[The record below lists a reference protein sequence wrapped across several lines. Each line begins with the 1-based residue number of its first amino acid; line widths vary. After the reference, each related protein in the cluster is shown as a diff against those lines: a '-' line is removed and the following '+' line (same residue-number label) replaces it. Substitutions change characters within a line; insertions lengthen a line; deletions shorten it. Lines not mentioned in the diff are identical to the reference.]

1 MSQNELRA
9 DEIAAQL
16 HRILES
22 PIFRTSD
29 RLRRFLR
36 FVVESSLSGR
46 EPAKEYQI
54 ATSVYDR
61 PASYDP
67 RVDPIVRVEASRLRA
82 KLREYYETVGAGDPF
97 QIVIPKGRYAPEFRG
112 RAATDAPPPPRVEPT
127 VVLVLPF
134 ADLSGG
140 AQEGYFV
147 DGLTEEL
154 ITTLARVPGL
164 RVVGRT
170 TAFRLRSAA
179 EDVTVLA
186 QRLGVHAILDGTVRR
201 GEGRLRV
208 TAQLVDA
215 SDACSMWSRAYERR
229 EGDLLDLQQE
239 LALSIAA
246 ALRVELTAG
255 AHPASRHFDVTAH
268 ELFLKGRQQYHAWT
282 LDGARASIRW
292 FEDAI
297 ARAPDYAPPHFGLAD
312 SLCFLAY
319 QGVATAANVARTK
332 HEIDHVLRLD
342 STYGEAYIPLGVL
355 RAFYE
360 WDRRGAERAFQ
371 AALALC
377 PGLAD
382 VHHFHAISCLTP
394 SGRTKE
400 GVASMEVAA
409 ALDPLSSRVG
419 IDLGR
424 VLYLDRQ
431 FDRALRQL
439 AAASE
444 RDPAFR
450 EAHWQTGIV
459 LGLMGRAAE
468 ALAAFDRALAL
479 EPARGGTAG
488 TLGYVHAAAGNRD
501 EARAWLARAATPS
514 EEALVYAGLGEV
526 DPAMDALER
535 AANERARD
543 VLWLKVD
550 PRFDA
555 LRESPRFAALLARV
569 HPG

>member
-1 MSQNELRA
+1 
-9 DEIAAQL
+9 
-16 HRILES
+16 
-22 PIFRTSD
+22 
-29 RLRRFLR
+29 
-36 FVVESSLSGR
+36 
-46 EPAKEYQI
+46 
-54 ATSVYDR
+54 
-61 PASYDP
+61 
-67 RVDPIVRVEASRLRA
+67 
-82 KLREYYETVGAGDPF
+82 
-97 QIVIPKGRYAPEFRG
+97 
-112 RAATDAPPPPRVEPT
+112 
-127 VVLVLPF
+127 
-134 ADLSGG
+134 
-140 AQEGYFV
+140 
-147 DGLTEEL
+147 
-154 ITTLARVPGL
+154 
-164 RVVGRT
+164 
-170 TAFRLRSAA
+170 
-179 EDVTVLA
+179 
-186 QRLGVHAILDGTVRR
+186 
-201 GEGRLRV
+201 
-208 TAQLVDA
+208 
-215 SDACSMWSRAYERR
+215 
-229 EGDLLDLQQE
+229 
-239 LALSIAA
+239 
-246 ALRVELTAG
+246 
-255 AHPASRHFDVTAH
+255 
-268 ELFLKGRQQYHAWT
+268 
-282 LDGARASIRW
+282 
-292 FEDAI
+292 
-297 ARAPDYAPPHFGLAD
+297 
-312 SLCFLAY
+312 
-319 QGVATAANVARTK
+319 
-332 HEIDHVLRLD
+332 
-342 STYGEAYIPLGVL
+342 
-355 RAFYE
+355 
-360 WDRRGAERAFQ
+360 
-371 AALALC
+371 
-377 PGLAD
+377 
-382 VHHFHAISCLTP
+382 
-394 SGRTKE
+394 
-400 GVASMEVAA
+400 MEVAA